1 MKLAKRQLGMSALCD
16 VILQTELTQ
25 LSKFPACAKAFRLN
39 VKCKQCTSLN
49 LKCTRIEMKQYT
61 SLNLKCTRIE
71 MNPRV
76 EGQANEKW
84 ERGCR

>member
-49 LKCTRIEMKQYT
+49 LKCTRIEM
-61 SLNLKCTRIE
+61 
-71 MNPRV
+71 NPRV